1 MARRPKGT
9 PPVRIATMSAKD
21 KDQASLGPDEQE
33 RREAERR
40 ERERRSVIDRRI
52 GLDRRRGP
60 GRRRTETRR
69 AAEEG
74 QMNEEQ
80 WEFLQAINEYKRV
93 NKRPFPSWSEVLDV
107 MKAIGYRKVADPT
120 DIE

>member
-1 MARRPKGT
+1 
-9 PPVRIATMSAKD
+9 
-21 KDQASLGPDEQE
+21 
-33 RREAERR
+33 ERR
-40 ERERRSVIDRRI
+40 ERERREGERRAVIDRRI

-60 GRRRTETRR
+60 GRRRTETRK

-80 WEFLQAINEYKRV
+80 WEFLQAINEYKQV
-93 NKRPFPSWSEVLDV
+93 NKRPFPTWSEVLDV

>member
-1 MARRPKGT
+1 
-9 PPVRIATMSAKD
+9 MSAKD
-21 KDQASLGPDEQE
+21 KNQTSPGSDEQKRREEE
-33 RREAERR
+33 RREGERR
-40 ERERRSVIDRRI
+40 AVIDRRI

-93 NKRPFPSWSEVLDV
+93 NKRPFPTWSEVLDV

-120 DIE
+120 DIR

>member
-1 MARRPKGT
+1 MT
-9 PPVRIATMSAKD
+9 IMSAKKED
-21 KDQASLGPDEQE
+21 PTPSESSEQE
-33 RREAERR
+33 RREQERR
-40 ERERRSVIDRRI
+40 EGERRAVIDRRV

-60 GRRRTETRR
+60 GRRRTETRK

-74 QMNEEQ
+74 QMTAEQ
-80 WEFLQAINEYKRV
+80 WEFLQAINEYKRI
-93 NKRPFPSWSEVLDV
+93 NKRPFPTWSEVLDV

>member
-1 MARRPKGT
+1 MKKDKGSESSKADGGKKPEGEQRKSARRD
-9 PPVRIATMSAKD
+9 VV
-21 KDQASLGPDEQE
+21 Q
-33 RREAERR
+33 RR
-40 ERERRSVIDRRI
+40 V

-74 QMNEEQ
+74 QMTEQQ
-80 WEFLQAINEYKRV
+80 WEFLEAMTEYKRL
-93 NKRPFPSWSEVLDV
+93 NKRPFPTWSEVLDV
-107 MKAIGYRKVADPT
+107 MHAIGYRKVAEPS